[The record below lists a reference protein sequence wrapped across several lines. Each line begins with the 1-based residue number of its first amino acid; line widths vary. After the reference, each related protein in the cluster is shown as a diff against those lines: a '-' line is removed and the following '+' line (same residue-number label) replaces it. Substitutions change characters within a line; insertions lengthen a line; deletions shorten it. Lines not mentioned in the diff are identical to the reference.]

1 MKTALVTGG
10 SRGIGRE
17 IVRALS
23 RAGYKVA
30 FTYKSSAEAAGELEA
45 ECGAIA
51 IRADSEKREEIERAA
66 QLAVS
71 TLGGIELLV
80 NNAAVSSFSLLT
92 DISDEEWDRTLAV
105 NLTAPFLYSRALI
118 PGMVSRKFGRI
129 INISSVWGI
138 TGSSCEAHYSATK
151 AGLIG
156 LTKALAK
163 ELGPSGITV
172 NAIAPG
178 VINTD
183 MNACLDKDAVEQLCD
198 QTPLMRVGEPSEVA
212 NAVMFLAGEG
222 GSFITGEVINISGG
236 MVV

>member
-1 MKTALVTGG
+1 MKTAFVTGG

-23 RAGYKVA
+23 KEGYSVA
-30 FTYKSSAEAAGELEA
+30 FTYKTSRTEAEALAA

-51 IRADSEKREEIERAA
+51 VRADSANRTEIAEAARLAEER
-66 QLAVS
+66 
-71 TLGGIELLV
+71 LGGIEVLV
-80 NNAAVSSFSLLT
+80 NNAAVSSFSLVT
-92 DISDEEWDRTLAV
+92 DLSDEEWDRTLAV
-105 NLTAPFLYSRALI
+105 NLTAPFLYSRAFI
-118 PGMVSRKFGRI
+118 PGMVSRKSGRI
-129 INISSVWGI
+129 INISSIWGI
-138 TGSSCEAHYSATK
+138 AGSSCEAHYSATK

-183 MNACLDKDAVEQLCD
+183 MNSSLDAESMAALREE
-198 QTPLMRVGEPSEVA
+198 TPLMRIGEPSEIA
-212 NAVMFLAGEG
+212 RAVLFLVGEG
-222 GSFITGEVINISGG
+222 GSFITGEVLNISGG
-236 MVV
+236 FVI

>member
-17 IVRALS
+17 IVKALS
-23 RAGYKVA
+23 REGYKVA
-30 FTYKSSAEAAGELEA
+30 FTYKASAEAASVLES

-51 IRADSEKREEIERAA
+51 IRADSESREDIAR
-66 QLAVS
+66 AVS
-71 TLGGIELLV
+71 VAVSELGGIGLLV

-92 DISDEEWDRTLAV
+92 ELSDEDWDRTLAV
-105 NLTAPFLYSRALI
+105 NLTAPFLFCRAVI
-118 PGMVSRKFGRI
+118 PGMVSRKSGRI
-129 INISSVWGI
+129 INISSIWGI

-183 MNACLDKDAVEQLCD
+183 MNSSLDAESMKALEEE
-198 QTPLMRVGEPSEVA
+198 TPLERIGEPREVA
-212 NAVMFLAGEG
+212 AAVLFLAGDG
-222 GSFITGEVINISGG
+222 GAFITGEVLNISGG
-236 MVV
+236 IVI

>member
-30 FTYKSSAEAAGELEA
+30 FTYRSSAEAARELES
-45 ECGAIA
+45 ECAAIA
-51 IRADSEKREEIERAA
+51 IKADSENREEIARAVE
-66 QLAVS
+66 LAVS
-71 TLGGIELLV
+71 VLGGIGILV

-105 NLTAPFLYSRALI
+105 NLTAPFLYCRAII
-118 PGMVSRKFGRI
+118 PGMVSRKSGRI

-151 AGLIG
+151 AGLVG

-183 MNACLDKDAVEQLCD
+183 MNACLDKEAMEQLCD
-198 QTPLMRVGEPSEVA
+198 ETPLMRVGEPEEVA
-212 NAVMFLAGEG
+212 NAVLFLAGEG

-236 MVV
+236 MVI